1 MNWRSGEAVLSLSTH
16 SFHTTKHGVEK
27 YTEFPEFTLPLAE
40 FKSEF
45 DNDAELRPNVGQK

>member
-1 MNWRSGEAVLSLSTH
+1 MSLSTH

-27 YTEFPEFTLPLAE
+27 YTEFHEFTLPLAE

-45 DNDAELRPNVGQK
+45 DNDAELRPNVDQK